1 MILSILLILMNF
13 VILVSGV
20 AGYSCKFSDSSGSID
35 PVNSGASGAF
45 C

>member
-1 MILSILLILMNF
+1 MILLILMNL

-20 AGYSCKFSDSSGSID
+20 AGDSGKFSESSGSNC

-45 C
+45 G